1 MRNEE
6 LGVSTDRSLP
16 SLRCIQCGEWI
27 DELILRN
34 RVISQKP
41 GMSNGQQS
49 TGYDASREGL
59 GDQEFK
65 RVRRAVHGK

>member
-41 GMSNGQQS
+41 ETPNGQQS
-49 TGYDASREGL
+49 TGYDSSQEGRS
-59 GDQEFK
+59 GQEFK
-65 RVRRAVHGK
+65 RMRRAVHGK

>member
-6 LGVSTDRSLP
+6 LGVSTDKSLP
-16 SLRCIQCGEWI
+16 SLRCVQCGEWI

-34 RVISQKP
+34 RVISQNP
-41 GMSNGQQS
+41 GAPNEQQS
-49 TGYDASREGL
+49 TGYDSSREGR